1 MLWVGGWLGYGY
13 WLTNIDRELFVLGD
27 RFAGWVLQTKIDG
40 SVNVSNISALNQWE
54 TEKYKY

>member
-1 MLWVGGWLGYGY
+1 MGGYGF
-13 WLTNIDRELFVLGD
+13 WLTNIDRQLFVLGD

-40 SVNVSNISALNQWE
+40 SVNVSNISALNQKE